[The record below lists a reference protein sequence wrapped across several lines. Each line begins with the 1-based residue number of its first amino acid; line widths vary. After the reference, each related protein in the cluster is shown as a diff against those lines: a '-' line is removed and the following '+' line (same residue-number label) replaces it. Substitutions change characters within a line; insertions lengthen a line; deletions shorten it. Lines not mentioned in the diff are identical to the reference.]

1 MPYAHNQ
8 FACSAD
14 CLHSVLHRRDSIL
27 AHFACARLQVD
38 KRQTRAGAVIAV
50 AIFGQEAPDYFGVFD
65 VAFLTL
71 FYVTAGEP
79 WPDELQRL
87 NPDGSANWITGGFT
101 LAFTIVVHLIV
112 LEVIFLK
119 RTLWFDC
126 AGRGNGWWRHFFW
139 TCLLSELYSYVQID
153 GLASFLRGLLT
164 FLNFCFRFPLRC
176 CWTTSLQP
184 RREWSTKLGWRW
196 RRRSSAS
203 SRWRTRSSPSS
214 SSLPASSAT
223 VRTYP
228 TASTHSTR
236 CDCCCVC
243 ECWLCAVANS
253 PVEKNLDVEGFYLL

>member
-1 MPYAHNQ
+1 MAVFISIHGAYLLRTATYYNRVQKTKYGDMPYAHNQ

-87 NPDGSANWITGGFT
+87 NSDGSANWVTGGFT

-126 AGRGNGWWRHFFW
+126 AGRGNGWWRHIFW
-139 TCLLSELYSYVQID
+139 TCLLSEFD
-153 GLASFLRGLLT
+153 GRI
-164 FLNFCFRFPLRC
+164 R
-176 CWTTSLQP
+176 
-184 RREWSTKLGWRW
+184 K
-196 RRRSSAS
+196 
-203 SRWRTRSSPSS
+203 
-214 SSLPASSAT
+214 
-223 VRTYP
+223 
-228 TASTHSTR
+228 
-236 CDCCCVC
+236 
-243 ECWLCAVANS
+243 VANR
-253 PVEKNLDVEGFYLL
+253 V